1 MPEQLCLSL
10 FLIVF
15 ANMTNYVLD
24 AESGLSFQFINHST
38 SLPTTHRSTYPLH
51 HFVIW
56 PIYLED
62 VGIVQL
68 KNYLL

>member
-1 MPEQLCLSL
+1 
-10 FLIVF
+10 
-15 ANMTNYVLD
+15 MTNYVLD
-24 AESGLSFQFINHST
+24 AKSGWISSLTVFLLLS
-38 SLPTTHRSTYPLH
+38 PTTHHPITYPLH

-56 PIYLED
+56 TIYLED

>member
-1 MPEQLCLSL
+1 MCLSL

-24 AESGLSFQFINHST
+24 AKSGWISNLTMFLLLS
-38 SLPTTHRSTYPLH
+38 PTTYHPITYPLH
-51 HFVIW
+51 HFVIR

-62 VGIVQL
+62 VGIVQF

>member
-1 MPEQLCLSL
+1 
-10 FLIVF
+10 
-15 ANMTNYVLD
+15 MTNYVLD
-24 AESGLSFQFINHST
+24 AKSGWISSLTMFLLLS
-38 SLPTTHRSTYPLH
+38 PTTYHPITYPLH

-62 VGIVQL
+62 VGIIQF

>member
-1 MPEQLCLSL
+1 MCLSL
-10 FLIVF
+10 LLTVF

-24 AESGLSFQFINHST
+24 AKSGWIS
-38 SLPTTHRSTYPLH
+38 SLTLFLLLCPTAHLPITYPLH

-56 PIYLED
+56 PIYLEG
-62 VGIVQL
+62 VGIIQF